1 MKKLFI
7 FSLIIAGLFLGAC
20 SSKKAE
26 DLYNLSS
33 MEWYQQIIKD
43 LQEKNLEAA
52 DKHYTSMAAEHI
64 ADPLLEQALLIL
76 AQAHISEEEYEMA
89 NFYLD
94 EYLNKFGDSK
104 NVAYIRYLKIKAKF
118 DSFAVPNRNQALMLK
133 TIEEI
138 NEYNQNYPNVQYNDL
153 IDTMLTKFNL
163 AVFYL
168 DTSIAELYEK
178 KNREQSYEI
187 YKQKIE
193 NSDFNKIDMIKPEL
207 PWYRKIFE
215 EGIM

>member
-1 MKKLFI
+1 MKK
-7 FSLIIAGLFLGAC
+7 FSFFCIIITSLFLAAC
-20 SSKKAE
+20 SSKKTE
-26 DLYNLSS
+26 DLYNLSA
-33 MEWYQQIIKD
+33 MQWYEQIIKD
-43 LQEKNLEAA
+43 LQEKNLESA

-64 ADPLLEQALLIL
+64 ADPLLEQTLLIL
-76 AQAHISEEEYEMA
+76 AQAHIVEEEYEMA

-94 EYLNKFGDSK
+94 EYLNKFGDSQ
-104 NVAYIRYLKIKAKF
+104 NIAYIRYLKIKAKF

-133 TIEEI
+133 TIQEI
-138 NEYNQNYPNVQYNDL
+138 NEYNKSYPNAQYKDL

-168 DTSIAELYEK
+168 DSSIAELYNKLDK
-178 KNREQSYEI
+178 KESYEI
-187 YKQKIE
+187 YKNKLE

>member
-1 MKKLFI
+1 MKKNFI
-7 FSLIIAGLFLGAC
+7 FSLIIIGLFLGAC

-64 ADPLLEQALLIL
+64 ADPLLEQTLLIL
-76 AQAHISEEEYEMA
+76 AQAHINEEEYEMA

-104 NVAYIRYLKIKAKF
+104 NIAYIRYLKIKAKF

-138 NEYNQNYPNVQYNDL
+138 KEYNQNYPNVQYNDL

-168 DTSIAELYEK
+168 DTSIAKLYEK
-178 KNREQSYEI
+178 KDREQSYEI

-193 NSDFNKIDMIKPEL
+193 NSDFNTIEMIKPEL